1 MLTFPQYSKS
11 NTYWATSIFIKYSE
25 VIWKSKKFLFDRLF
39 LLFWH
44 FYGIKRSSYGR
55 RLWPLIAYLWL
66 HEKCLYAEFYR
77 SGFSRIQTEYKDFVC
92 KFAYS
97 IQMRETADP
106 KNSEYRQFL
115 RLYFE
120 LPSLKIY
127 LTLHEWS
134 SVYTHIMIS
143 DSYLISNNDSL
154 SILLYTQII
163 FVLKLD
169 NDYVKSRNLITIS
182 SM

>member
-1 MLTFPQYSKS
+1 MGCNLFQLKNFIKNLPMLTFPQYSKS

-97 IQMRETADP
+97 IQMWEAADP
-106 KNSEYRQFL
+106 KNSQYRQFL
-115 RLYFE
+115 RC
-120 LPSLKIY
+120 
-127 LTLHEWS
+127 
-134 SVYTHIMIS
+134 
-143 DSYLISNNDSL
+143 
-154 SILLYTQII
+154 
-163 FVLKLD
+163 VLWATFF
-169 NDYVKSRNLITIS
+169 RNLSDFTLMI
-182 SM
+182 